1 MVLFR
6 LVCVFLILLVFAGCN
21 NDKGKRKIEDVLVDR
36 SQLNW
41 RAPVSLSKMK
51 PGDSLLLQWEWTGE
65 QSVTYQVLFDE
76 EILEEELPLDA
87 TSFKF
92 VISKK
97 SQPGIRK
104 FRLTARDS
112 KGFALETSDRSV
124 VILSDRKP
132 EQLDYMLIR
141 TFPHDVDAFTQ
152 GLVVDDGFF
161 LEGTG
166 LNGKSTIRKVD
177 INTGKVQNQ
186 ISLSPEYFGEGI
198 AVLNNK
204 LYQLTWQNHACFVY
218 NKNTF
223 EKVHQFY
230 IPTEGWGLASDGQKL
245 VMSNGTEYL
254 FYVDTNTFQSV
265 KTISVYDDQGP
276 VKGLNELEF
285 VEGMIWANIY
295 QSDKIAIIDAES
307 GKVLAYLNLENI
319 LPAND
324 ETDETDVLNGIAY
337 DSKSKRV
344 FVTGKN
350 WPKLFEIKVKGKI
363 PPA

>member
-1 MVLFR
+1 VVLF
-6 LVCVFLILLVFAGCN
+6 ILSIFAGCSD
-21 NDKGKRKIEDVLVDR
+21 DKGKQKIEDVLGDR

-41 RAPVSLSKMK
+41 RAPVSMGQIK
-51 PGDSLLLQWEWTGE
+51 PGDSLMLQWEWTGE
-65 QSVTYQVLFDE
+65 QSVTYQLFFDE
-76 EILEEELPLDA
+76 QMLEEELPLDA
-87 TSFKF
+87 NSLKIL
-92 VISKK
+92 VPK
-97 SQPGIRK
+97 STLPGTRK
-104 FRLTARDS
+104 LRLTARDS
-112 KGFALETSDRSV
+112 KGFVLETSDRTLV
-124 VILSDRKP
+124 VLSDRKP
-132 EQLDYMLIR
+132 EELGYMLIR
-141 TFPHDVDAFTQ
+141 TFPHDPDAFTQ
-152 GLVVDDGFF
+152 GLVVDNGFF

-186 ISLSPEYFGEGI
+186 FSLSQEFFGEGI
-198 AVLNNK
+198 AVLGNK

-218 NKNTF
+218 DKNTF
-223 EKVHQFY
+223 EKLKQHY
-230 IPTEGWGLASDGQKL
+230 IPTEGWGLASDGQQL
-245 VMSNGTEYL
+245 VMSNGTEFL

-265 KTISVYDDQGP
+265 KTISVYDDKGP

-295 QSDKIAIIDAES
+295 QTDKIAVIDAES
-307 GKVLAYLNLENI
+307 GKVLAYLNLENM
-319 LPAND
+319 LPAQD

-337 DSKSKRV
+337 DARSKRI